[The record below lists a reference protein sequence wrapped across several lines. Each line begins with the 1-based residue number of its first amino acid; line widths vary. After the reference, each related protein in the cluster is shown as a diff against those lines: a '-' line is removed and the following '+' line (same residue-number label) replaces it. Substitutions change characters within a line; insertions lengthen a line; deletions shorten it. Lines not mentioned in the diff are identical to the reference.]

1 LSAVYQT
8 AALACTV
15 LGVVS
20 AAAVLIRT
28 RKAPLTLSVLLDFLL
43 AAALLSL
50 SVGRT
55 AATLTTLAVLVLL
68 RGIITTRLART
79 RTAS

>member
-20 AAAVLIRT
+20 AAAVLLRT
-28 RKAPLTLSVLLDFLL
+28 HNAPLTLSVLLDFLL
-43 AAALLSL
+43 AAALLRL
-50 SVGRT
+50 SAGPT
-55 AATLTTLAVLVLL
+55 TATLTTVAVLVLL
-68 RGIITTRLART
+68 RAVITTRLART
-79 RTAS
+79 GTSS